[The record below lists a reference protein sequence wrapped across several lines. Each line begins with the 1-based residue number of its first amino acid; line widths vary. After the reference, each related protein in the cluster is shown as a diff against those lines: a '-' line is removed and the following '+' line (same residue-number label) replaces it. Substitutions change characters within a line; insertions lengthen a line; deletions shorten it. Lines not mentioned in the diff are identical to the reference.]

1 MNDNERKA
9 SEAAGLRN
17 STSDP
22 RTQINNNR
30 DKVIWLS
37 DVHAIVNDD
46 HKRDGYIAK
55 AIANLGKK

>member
-1 MNDNERKA
+1 MTNNEKA

-17 STSDP
+17 SSTDP
-22 RTQINNNR
+22 RKQVNNNG
-30 DKVIWLS
+30 DTVIWVS
-37 DVHAIVNDD
+37 PVHAIVNDD

>member
-1 MNDNERKA
+1 MTNNEKA

-17 STSDP
+17 STNDP
-22 RTQINNNR
+22 RTQINNNG
-30 DKVIWLS
+30 DKVIWVS
-37 DVHAIVNDD
+37 GVHAIVNDD